1 MHQLRLFLVAVQFLT
16 RLPVPDFRT
25 FDPAWLQACARWFP
39 AVGLLLGALVALTL
53 AAGAA
58 VWPPA
63 LAAAVALAVGVALT
77 GAFHEDGLADT
88 WDALGGVVPRARALE
103 IMKDSRLGSYGALA
117 LLLSLPIKALALG
130 AVAARD
136 LPVALAALPL
146 VHAWARLGPVAL
158 IAALPYGGDLAH
170 AKAKPLATHAGPG
183 VVSIAFGTCLIASG
197 AALLAGLLSAD
208 AVLRIAVA
216 TAAATLLTGAW
227 LRRRLGGT
235 TGDGL
240 GATEQHAELLAWLA
254 LAATPT
260 P

>member
-39 AVGLLLGALVALTL
+39 AVGLLIGALIALAL
-53 AAGAA
+53 AGGAA
-58 VWPPA
+58 LWPLP
-63 LAAAVALAVGVALT
+63 LAVVAALGLGVALT

-88 WDALGGVVPRARALE
+88 WDALGGVVPRDRALE
-103 IMKDSRLGSYGALA
+103 IMKDSRLGTYGAVA
-117 LLLSLPIKALALG
+117 LLVSLPLKALALG

-136 LPVALAALPL
+136 LPLALVALPL
-146 VHAWARLGPVAL
+146 VHAWARLGPVVL
-158 IAALPYGGDLAH
+158 IAALPYGGDPAH

-183 VVSIAFGTCLIASG
+183 VVSIALGTCLIANG
-197 AALLAGLLSAD
+197 AALVAGLVSAD
-208 AVLRIAVA
+208 AVLRVVLA
-216 TAAATLLTGAW
+216 TAVATLLTGAW

-254 LAATPT
+254 LAATPAA
-260 P
+260 